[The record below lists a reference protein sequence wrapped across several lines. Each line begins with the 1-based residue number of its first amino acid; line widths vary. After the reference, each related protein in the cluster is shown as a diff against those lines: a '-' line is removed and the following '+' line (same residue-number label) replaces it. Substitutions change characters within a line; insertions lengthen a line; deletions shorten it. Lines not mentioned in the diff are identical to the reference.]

1 MSIYVYKDIC
11 FNDKLLRELVVT
23 SKIFF
28 QNLKAKGK
36 ISIKQL
42 KYFMYQYKKLL
53 TLVNSINKTKIP
65 GAQLENSWKVAQSL
79 QKCLQKFR
87 TFFSEISLTLTCLF

>member
-42 KYFMYQYKKLL
+42 RYFMYQYKKLL

-65 GAQLENSWKVAQSL
+65 GA
-79 QKCLQKFR
+79 
-87 TFFSEISLTLTCLF
+87 